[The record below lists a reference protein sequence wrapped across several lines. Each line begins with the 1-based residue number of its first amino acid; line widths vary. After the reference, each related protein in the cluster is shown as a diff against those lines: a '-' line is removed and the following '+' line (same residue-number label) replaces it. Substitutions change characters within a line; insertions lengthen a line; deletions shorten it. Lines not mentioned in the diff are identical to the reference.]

1 MNTPKIIF
9 NAQKTDGGDAFTGQI
24 IFNEVTLN
32 VGNGMNNDGFVAP
45 IAGFYQFSFS
55 AMGGLDKF
63 GINTSASVDKNG
75 RYQFDIAD
83 SNNDESSDGNNISY
97 NWIWKLNKGDKVSF
111 RASYQASYLRA
122 VTHSPVNFNGQ
133 LVFVET

>member
-32 VGNGMNNDGFVAP
+32 VGNGMNSDGFVAP

-55 AMGGLDKF
+55 AMGGLHKF
-63 GINTSASVDKNG
+63 GISTSASVDKNG
-75 RYQFDIAD
+75 VYQFDIAD
-83 SNNDESSDGNNISY
+83 SNTDDSSDGNNISH
-97 NWIWKLNKGDKVSF
+97 NWIWKLNKGDEVT
-111 RASYQASYLRA
+111 LRA
-122 VTHSPVNFNGQ
+122 YSKHS
-133 LVFVET
+133 

>member
-32 VGNGMNNDGFVAP
+32 VGNGMNSDGSGFVAP

-75 RYQFDIAD
+75 VYQFDIAD
-83 SNNDESSDGNNISY
+83 SNTDDSSDGNNISH
-97 NWIWKLNKGDKVSF
+97 NWTYDIGI
-111 RASYQASYLRA
+111 
-122 VTHSPVNFNGQ
+122 
-133 LVFVET
+133 